1 MLVSSAA
8 FFLPPRCD
16 NAAMAL
22 RGWRLFGVA
31 GTILVYVGGILFL
44 SFVSLQGPQ
53 QKRGVHGPRGYGE
66 FETIRN
72 RDMGLMGKKPP
83 LQWCT
88 ELHYLDAPI
97 RAPRKPPKLLQ
108 TFPGHFVK
116 KFNVY
121 SYHGGI
127 GGSSSSRNSNN
138 QNLHSAPGQA
148 AAVQT
153 GQANDGT
160 LAGPSVA
167 ASGAGSPGSS
177 SHPVRP
183 NSDTASG
190 KLGDNGDSV
199 RNGGGVAPW
208 RTKGAHSK
216 PELTA
221 LVSFPGSGNT
231 WLRYLLQQA
240 TGILTGSVYKD
251 YGLLKSG
258 FPAESVA
265 NSSVLVVKTHEWG
278 PHAWAPYTK
287 AILLIRDPERAIL
300 AEFNRQ
306 SGGHVGFASPDR
318 YRRTKGRYWTQ
329 FVKNKLWAWEQTNLS
344 WAKNFTGEVK
354 LVFYDDLV
362 ENVEGTLRSILRF
375 LNYPTDEELL
385 ACALMRKEGIYR
397 RKKRILQFDPYSPA
411 MHAAID
417 EKRAEVYAALGRYDA
432 H

>member
-1 MLVSSAA
+1 
-8 FFLPPRCD
+8 
-16 NAAMAL
+16 MAL

-66 FETIRN
+66 FETLRN
-72 RDMGLMGKKPP
+72 RDLGLMGKKPP

-88 ELHYLDAPI
+88 ELHYLDAPV
-97 RAPRKPPKLLQ
+97 RVPRKPPKLLQ

-116 KFNVY
+116 KFSVY
-121 SYHGGI
+121 NYHAG
-127 GGSSSSRNSNN
+127 SNN
-138 QNLHSAPGQA
+138 QNLHSAP
-148 AAVQT
+148 
-153 GQANDGT
+153 
-160 LAGPSVA
+160 AGPADGSD
-167 ASGAGSPGSS
+167 GANPASS
-177 SHPVRP
+177 SHPGRP
-183 NSDTASG
+183 PSGEPSSD
-190 KLGDNGDSV
+190 KLADSDSV
-199 RNGGGVAPW
+199 SRRKAKERHG
-208 RTKGAHSK
+208 T

-278 PHAWAPYTK
+278 PHAWTPYSK

-362 ENVEGTLRSILRF
+362 ENVEGTLRSILKF
-375 LNYPTDEELL
+375 LNYSTEEELL

-432 H
+432 Q

>member
-1 MLVSSAA
+1 
-8 FFLPPRCD
+8 
-16 NAAMAL
+16 MAL

-31 GTILVYVGGILFL
+31 GTILVYVGGILVL

-66 FETIRN
+66 FETLRN
-72 RDMGLMGKKPP
+72 RDLGLMGKKPP

-88 ELHYLDAPI
+88 ELHYRDAPA
-97 RAPRKPPKLLQ
+97 RVPRKPPKLLQ

-116 KFNVY
+116 KFSVY
-121 SYHGGI
+121 SYHQGKGGS
-127 GGSSSSRNSNN
+127 GGSSSSSSGSNNGDLRKQHN
-138 QNLHSAPGQA
+138 QNLHSVPEPAGG
-148 AAVQT
+148 AVPLV
-153 GQANDGT
+153 GS
-160 LAGPSVA
+160 LA
-167 ASGAGSPGSS
+167 SPVTSS
-177 SHPVRP
+177 SSQSVWP
-183 NSDTASG
+183 NNGDAPSG
-190 KLGDNGDSV
+190 KLVDSDSV
-199 RNGGGVAPW
+199 RSSEGQL
-208 RTKGAHSK
+208 RRSK
-216 PELTA
+216 PELAA

-278 PHAWAPYTK
+278 PNAWAPYTK
-287 AILLIRDPERAIL
+287 AILLVRDPERAIL

-344 WAKNFTGEVK
+344 WAKNFTGEVR

-362 ENVEGTLRSILRF
+362 ANVEGTLRSILKF
-375 LNYPTDEELL
+375 LNHTPDEELL

-432 H
+432 Q

>member
-1 MLVSSAA
+1 ML
-8 FFLPPRCD
+8 CD

-66 FETIRN
+66 LETLRN
-72 RDMGLMGKKPP
+72 RDVGLMGKKPP

-88 ELHYLDAPI
+88 ELHYLDAPV

-116 KFNVY
+116 KFSVY
-121 SYHGGI
+121 NYR
-127 GGSSSSRNSNN
+127 GGSGGSN
-138 QNLHSAPGQA
+138 QNLHSVPGAAGPGGQPLDDGP
-148 AAVQT
+148 AAV
-153 GQANDGT
+153 
-160 LAGPSVA
+160 
-167 ASGAGSPGSS
+167 ASGSTGPGSS
-177 SHPVRP
+177 SHPARP
-183 NSDTASG
+183 NGGIPPSG
-190 KLGDNGDSV
+190 KLVDSDSV
-199 RNGGGVAPW
+199 RNGGAGPHA
-208 RTKGAHSK
+208 KGQPSK
-216 PELTA
+216 PELAA

-362 ENVEGTLRSILRF
+362 ENVEGTLRSILKF
-375 LNYPTDEELL
+375 LNFPTDEELL

>member
-1 MLVSSAA
+1 
-8 FFLPPRCD
+8 
-16 NAAMAL
+16 MAL

-72 RDMGLMGKKPP
+72 RDLGLMGKKPP

-97 RAPRKPPKLLQ
+97 RTPRKPPKLLQ

-116 KFNVY
+116 KFN
-121 SYHGGI
+121 
-127 GGSSSSRNSNN
+127 
-138 QNLHSAPGQA
+138 
-148 AAVQT
+148 
-153 GQANDGT
+153 
-160 LAGPSVA
+160 
-167 ASGAGSPGSS
+167 
-177 SHPVRP
+177 
-183 NSDTASG
+183 
-190 KLGDNGDSV
+190 
-199 RNGGGVAPW
+199 
-208 RTKGAHSK
+208 SK
-216 PELTA
+216 PELAA

-362 ENVEGTLRSILRF
+362 ENVEGTLRSILKF
-375 LNYPTDEELL
+375 LNYQTDEELL